1 MVVVVIPPD
10 PLKWEGKEL
19 LHEFHDCWRN
29 GRPVTISYL
38 LVNLGPSGT
47 IIELFAA
54 VSWTVN
60 RDTQEERRSVSNE
73 LKEF

>member
-1 MVVVVIPPD
+1 
-10 PLKWEGKEL
+10 
-19 LHEFHDCWRN
+19 
-29 GRPVTISYL
+29 VTISYL